1 MEQKELVDLIVD
13 YRVRNNLSMKE
24 MAKKCGITETTL
36 WYLENGKKKTQ
47 RTTIR
52 KILNLIENEVL

>member
-1 MEQKELVDLIVD
+1 MENKELVDLIVD

-24 MAKKCGITETTL
+24 MSKKCGITETTL
-36 WYLENGKKKTQ
+36 WYLENGKKKAN

-52 KILNLIENEVL
+52 KILNVIENEVI